1 MLNTTNTLMQVIRVD
16 KQTKDQLTERILK
29 TYSKEQ
35 VQDIIVK
42 LVIGG

>member
-1 MLNTTNTLMQVIRVD
+1 MLNTTNILMQVISMDR
-16 KQTKDQLTERILK
+16 QTKDQLTERILK

-35 VQDIIVK
+35 AQDIIVK